1 MPTKTFK
8 EWIIFEIHD
17 EEPKCAYITII
28 SEEFLKIHPQTIE
41 EADKFLEDLYKIFD
55 PFIEL
60 VHFQDR
66 KINMKVDMAN
76 TPMQM
81 VYIKILMHI
90 FSSMHHH
97 IKFTNIT
104 ERCELINTSIVVKA
118 AVMLCKP
125 FMRESFREKIIIS

>member
-1 MPTKTFK
+1 MPSKTFK
-8 EWIIFEIHD
+8 ECIIFEIHD
-17 EEPKCAYITII
+17 EEPKYAYITLI

-41 EADKFLEDLYKIFD
+41 EADQFLEDLYKILD

-104 ERCELINTSIVVKA
+104 KTCELINTSIAVKA